1 MNHKQLNFNNELRG
15 AFFDMAYSPFVILD
29 ENLDFI
35 DMNKAA
41 EVTVNIK
48 REDFLGKNI
57 LDFFPYLKVN
67 ERYQMYKN
75 VLITGEPIGF
85 DEISFHTDNGIY
97 KFMIKAFKIGNY
109 LGMTTLNVTNLTNTI
124 DQLKSTKVNLLNT
137 NKTLERK
144 NKELEEFSYVTSHDL
159 RAPLTNIGSL
169 LMMLDETNG
178 ITDEGK
184 PIFEKVVSVGKLMC
198 EKLKA
203 LNNVIAL
210 KSTLDNEKKEIEFS
224 EVLKKVKLN
233 QSEKIINNR
242 AIIKE
247 DFSNA
252 TSVNYNGIQIESI
265 IQNLISNAIKYK
277 HPRRKPVIYIKT
289 KEVDGRIE
297 LTVKDNGI
305 GLDKSIDK
313 DKIFRLFKRMH
324 THVEGLG
331 VGLYI
336 THFIIT
342 NNGGQIEVQ
351 SEINKGTEFKI
362 TL

>member
-1 MNHKQLNFNNELRG
+1 MDRKQLEFNNELRG

-41 EVTVNIK
+41 ETTVNIK

-57 LDFFPYLKVN
+57 LDFFPYLKLN
-67 ERYQMYKN
+67 ERYEMYKN
-75 VLITGEPIGF
+75 VLTTGKPIGF
-85 DEISFHTDNGIY
+85 DEVSFHTDNGIY
-97 KFMIKAFKIGNY
+97 KFMIRAFKIGNH
-109 LGMTTLNVTNLTNTI
+109 LGMTTLNVTGLTNTI
-124 DQLKSTKVNLLNT
+124 DQLKSTKVNLLNA
-137 NKTLERK
+137 NKTLQIK

-169 LMMLDETNG
+169 LMMLEEMNG
-178 ITDEGK
+178 ITEEGK

-203 LNNVIAL
+203 LNSVIAL
-210 KSTLDNEKKEIEFS
+210 KSTLDTEKKKIEFS
-224 EVLKKVKLN
+224 EVLKKIKLN
-233 QSEKIINNR
+233 LSENIIANR

-252 TSVNYNGIQIESI
+252 TVVNYNAIQIESI

-277 HPRRKPVIYIKT
+277 HLKRKPVIYIKT
-289 KEVDGRIE
+289 KEVAGRTE
-297 LTVKDNGI
+297 LIVKDNGV
-305 GLDKSIDK
+305 GLDESIDK
-313 DKIFRLFKRMH
+313 DKIFGLFKRMH

-342 NNGGQIEVQ
+342 NNGGQIEVS
-351 SEINKGTEFKI
+351 SEVNKGTEFKI